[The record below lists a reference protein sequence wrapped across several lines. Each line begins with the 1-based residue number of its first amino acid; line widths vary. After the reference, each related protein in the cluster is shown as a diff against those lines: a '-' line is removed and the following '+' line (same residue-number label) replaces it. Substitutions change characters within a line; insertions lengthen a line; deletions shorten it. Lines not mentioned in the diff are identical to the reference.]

1 MSERHVTEDVAAR
14 MVRRA
19 SVGTLVGLAAAVLLT
34 GLLRSWSAAGSV
46 VLAGIVVVGAL
57 TAGLVAVRWLLRQH
71 DAVVLPGAFMI
82 LLVVVVL
89 LASVA
94 LVLRGEP
101 WLERGPFALSALL
114 SAVLYQ
120 VFLVQAYLTGR
131 QPALD
136 VSLPGEGGAR

>member
-1 MSERHVTEDVAAR
+1 M
-14 MVRRA
+14 
-19 SVGTLVGLAAAVLLT
+19 GTLVGLAAAVLLT
-34 GLLRSWSAAGSV
+34 GLFRSWGAAGSV

-71 DAVVLPGAFMI
+71 EAVVLPGAFMI

-120 VFLVQAYLTGR
+120 VFLVQVYLTGR